1 MRLGLGGRREGAGPR
16 LLLRRPPRRL
26 QQPGLQEALQYL
38 AGVLQHSP
46 ALTTLDLGG
55 CQLSGPVVTG
65 LCAALQQPG
74 CRLQTLRWG
83 RGGRVLG
90 TRL

>member
-1 MRLGLGGRREGAGPR
+1 MQGGEGPQ
-16 LLLRRPPRRL
+16 LLLRPPPRRL

-38 AGVLQHSP
+38 AGLLQHSR
-46 ALTTLDLGG
+46 ALTALDLSG
-55 CQLSGPVVTG
+55 CQLSAPVVTG
-65 LCAALQQPG
+65 LCAALRLPG

-83 RGGRVLG
+83 RVLG